1 MYRKMTLLLAFVF
14 GGAIVF
20 ADDGITLEKYPDAD
34 AVSVKSIREITY
46 QTDGTYVDH
55 DEEWVKVLTD
65 KGRRDESELV
75 LRYSS
80 RYSAAKVISVSI
92 FDTNGVERVVDVSS
106 TTMETTDNSSMDEN
120 IYDPMH
126 RKIVCNVPGLKV
138 GETIHYVYERS
149 AFKSRVEG
157 NWADMAVFEWQCPML
172 DSTLRVIAPKELPL
186 KKMVVRYPLGNIESF
201 VEERDDGK
209 IVYTWQAKNS
219 AQAFEEPDM
228 PPFYLLVQNLQIST
242 VESWEELSRWY
253 WDLCVPHLNTVD
265 DAISAKVAEI
275 VADIPEDAFMERI
288 RAIYKWVAQ
297 EIRYMGLT
305 MEDTSPGYA
314 PHDVTITFGN
324 RYGVC
329 RDKAAL
335 LVAMLRIAGVEA
347 YPVLIQAGAKKD
359 PEVPQPY
366 FNHAIVAVAN
376 PDYVPDPSLDD
387 RTDNK
392 YILMD
397 PTDESSRDIMP
408 SYLCDCSYM
417 VARPD
422 GETLRTTPVAP
433 ADDNSLVVEASGTL
447 SSEGMIMLT
456 QNIVFNGAND
466 NAFRQVLLRR
476 NPESRRKV
484 FEAILRARFPGAELM
499 QCEILPADLRDT
511 EQPLTVKLLSRLP
524 EAVLRGENR
533 DELSPPLVSPS
544 LGAVCWMLDGK
555 TALESRKYPMVINST
570 ASAVETLRLD
580 LGGNLGS
587 PLSLP
592 ADRSLNGK
600 YEFAKTFRVV
610 DDTLIVKRYAAVN
623 AVEFS
628 PEEYLRLRETLQTI
642 ESIERERP
650 IFGKNNLANAN
661 VHFKLLKNE
670 VDLDGDSNWVVTN
683 TVVKEILTYDGKKSS
698 SELTFNFNPVFENV
712 EVVSAVVSNADGKV
726 SYLSSQEVNVMDC
739 GWASSAPRYPA
750 SKTMVVN
757 LPSVE
762 IGSTI
767 SYVIA
772 RTVKDSPAP
781 FYGRWNFDVL
791 EPTDEYFVR
800 INDLWRKDTP
810 PRMVKSEAMAA
821 PADYWRDSWIISSN
835 SFHKVAERL
844 RLASDVKGVKGD
856 AKTVREIRD
865 WMIKHVRISGP
876 TLYEVPITSQLTD
889 PEIVIK
895 ERYASH
901 LDYMRTMCALMRGA
915 GYEADVV
922 FSSSDGGL
930 NDYMKRRDMEIHPN
944 VYAYSIPLCRV
955 RETTGG
961 WLFGLLPFGR
971 TTVTYFIGTENEYTP
986 IGACSLAGSHYFDPE
1001 TETFETVT
1009 ITDDAYNSYTMRT
1022 CTLNVR
1028 EDGVVDFNVENK
1040 IWGVDVGAFRKKYE
1054 EMLPEDRSR
1063 HQQEILGA
1071 IAQSATLTK
1080 DLETD
1085 TVGYP
1090 AMSTYSCSVPNFATV
1105 EGDVL
1110 TIALPDFY
1118 SPLFP
1123 LTGVCRKTPL
1133 CLDPIAGDRVSYS
1146 VTFPEGYTEVE
1157 HLPKPFSFRINLYD
1171 AGNALFMNTV
1181 SSRYDENGRLVV
1193 DVVRERAPRYQSI
1206 LDPEYFGM
1214 LKDWSRIAS
1223 SRSNRTIVVRRRPVD

>member
-1 MYRKMTLLLAFVF
+1 
-14 GGAIVF
+14 
-20 ADDGITLEKYPDAD
+20 
-34 AVSVKSIREITY
+34 
-46 QTDGTYVDH
+46 
-55 DEEWVKVLTD
+55 
-65 KGRRDESELV
+65 
-75 LRYSS
+75 
-80 RYSAAKVISVSI
+80 
-92 FDTNGVERVVDVSS
+92 
-106 TTMETTDNSSMDEN
+106 
-120 IYDPMH
+120 
-126 RKIVCNVPGLKV
+126 
-138 GETIHYVYERS
+138 
-149 AFKSRVEG
+149 
-157 NWADMAVFEWQCPML
+157 
-172 DSTLRVIAPKELPL
+172 
-186 KKMVVRYPLGNIESF
+186 
-201 VEERDDGK
+201 
-209 IVYTWQAKNS
+209 
-219 AQAFEEPDM
+219 
-228 PPFYLLVQNLQIST
+228 
-242 VESWEELSRWY
+242 
-253 WDLCVPHLNTVD
+253 
-265 DAISAKVAEI
+265 
-275 VADIPEDAFMERI
+275 
-288 RAIYKWVAQ
+288 
-297 EIRYMGLT
+297 
-305 MEDTSPGYA
+305 
-314 PHDVTITFGN
+314 
-324 RYGVC
+324 
-329 RDKAAL
+329 
-335 LVAMLRIAGVEA
+335 
-347 YPVLIQAGAKKD
+347 
-359 PEVPQPY
+359 
-366 FNHAIVAVAN
+366 
-376 PDYVPDPSLDD
+376 
-387 RTDNK
+387 
-392 YILMD
+392 
-397 PTDESSRDIMP
+397 
-408 SYLCDCSYM
+408 
-417 VARPD
+417 
-422 GETLRTTPVAP
+422 
-433 ADDNSLVVEASGTL
+433 
-447 SSEGMIMLT
+447 
-456 QNIVFNGAND
+456 
-466 NAFRQVLLRR
+466 
-476 NPESRRKV
+476 
-484 FEAILRARFPGAELM
+484 
-499 QCEILPADLRDT
+499 
-511 EQPLTVKLLSRLP
+511 
-524 EAVLRGENR
+524 
-533 DELSPPLVSPS
+533 
-544 LGAVCWMLDGK
+544 
-555 TALESRKYPMVINST
+555 
-570 ASAVETLRLD
+570 
-580 LGGNLGS
+580 
-587 PLSLP
+587 
-592 ADRSLNGK
+592 
-600 YEFAKTFRVV
+600 
-610 DDTLIVKRYAAVN
+610 
-623 AVEFS
+623 
-628 PEEYLRLRETLQTI
+628 
-642 ESIERERP
+642 
-650 IFGKNNLANAN
+650 
-661 VHFKLLKNE
+661 
-670 VDLDGDSNWVVTN
+670 
-683 TVVKEILTYDGKKSS
+683 
-698 SELTFNFNPVFENV
+698 
-712 EVVSAVVSNADGKV
+712 
-726 SYLSSQEVNVMDC
+726 MDC

-901 LDYMRTMCALMRGA
+901 LDYIRTMCALMRGA

-930 NDYMKRRDMEIHPN
+930 NDYIRRRDMEIHPN

-971 TTVTYFIGTENEYTP
+971 KTVTYFVGSENEYTP
-986 IGACSLAGSHYFDPE
+986 IGASSLAGSHYFDPV

-1009 ITDDAYNSYTMRT
+1009 NTDDAYNSYTMRT

-1063 HQQEILGA
+1063 HQQEILGT

-1090 AMSTYSCSVPNFATV
+1090 ATSTYSCSVPNFATV

-1146 VTFPEGYTEVE
+1146 ITFPEGYTEVE
-1157 HLPKPFSFRINLYD
+1157 HLPRPFSFRINLYD

-1193 DVVRERAPRYQSI
+1193 DVIRERAPRYQSV